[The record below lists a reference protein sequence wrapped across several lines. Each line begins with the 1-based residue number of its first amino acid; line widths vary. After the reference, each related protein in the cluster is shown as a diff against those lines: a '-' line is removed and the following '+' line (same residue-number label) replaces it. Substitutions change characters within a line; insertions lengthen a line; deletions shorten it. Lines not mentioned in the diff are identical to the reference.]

1 MVNSKPTL
9 LHAWTFL
16 NCFPPSVNHMIQ
28 SFGGHRFCSPEYKAF
43 KQDMELQMYSRQGE
57 NLKQYRDYPLSLAVY
72 FHNNRFW
79 RKKDGALRLRYD
91 VSNIY
96 KAVED
101 SIFNYIEID
110 DSRNVEPRPIKRKQV
125 ETEEE
130 PYMVAKLYLLP
141 EGWEK
146 S

>member
-1 MVNSKPTL
+1 
-9 LHAWTFL
+9 
-16 NCFPPSVNHMIQ
+16 MIQ

-91 VSNIY
+91 VSKHLQSGGRFYFQTISRLMIAGMLSLGLLRENRLRQRKSLHGSQVVFITRRMG
-96 KAVED
+96 
-101 SIFNYIEID
+101 EIMNPL
-110 DSRNVEPRPIKRKQV
+110 RKKEMIKY
-125 ETEEE
+125 T
-130 PYMVAKLYLLP
+130 
-141 EGWEK
+141 
-146 S
+146 STH